1 MIKKPVFIDNG
12 DGTITD
18 TANDLTWAKEDS
30 WQKEAKWFT
39 WDEADRY
46 AKDMAHMKFAG
57 FVEWRLPTVEEA
69 KTLYDPEMENQD
81 KYGTKLFLNPVF
93 PGGCL
98 PTIWLHESS
107 MSGDDY
113 ILDLRNGEIRT
124 LYKSKS
130 GRMAARPVRKPYI
143 EVL

>member
-1 MIKKPVFIDNG
+1 MIRKPVFIDNG

-18 TANDLTWAKEDS
+18 TANELTWAKEDS
-30 WQKEAKWFT
+30 WQVETKWFT

-46 AKDMAHMKFAG
+46 AKDMAHSQFGG
-57 FVEWRLPTVEEA
+57 FVEWRLPTIAEA
-69 KTLYDPEMENQD
+69 KTLYDPDMENHD
-81 KYGTKLFLNPVF
+81 KYGTKLFFNPIF
-93 PGGCL
+93 PNGCL
-98 PTIWLHESS
+98 PTIWLHEAS

-130 GRMAARPVRKPYI
+130 GRMAARPVRKAYELI
-143 EVL
+143 E

>member
-1 MIKKPVFIDNG
+1 MEKPIFKDNG

-18 TANDLTWAKEDS
+18 TANDLTWTREDS

-39 WDEADRY
+39 WDEASDY
-46 AKDMAHMKFAG
+46 AKDLAGIRFAG
-57 FVEWRLPTVEEA
+57 HYEWRLPTIVEAE
-69 KTLYDPEMENQD
+69 TLYELDKENKD
-81 KYGTKLFLNPVF
+81 KYGTKLFLDPIF
-93 PGGCL
+93 PEGPL
-98 PTIWLHESS
+98 PTIWLHEPS

-130 GRMAARPVRKPYI
+130 GRMAARPVRKSYI
-143 EVL
+143 E